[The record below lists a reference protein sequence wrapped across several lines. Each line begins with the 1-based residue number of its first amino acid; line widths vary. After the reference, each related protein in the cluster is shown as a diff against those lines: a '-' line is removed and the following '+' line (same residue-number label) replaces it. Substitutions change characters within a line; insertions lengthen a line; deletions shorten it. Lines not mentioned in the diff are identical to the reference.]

1 MIKFVMSYCFKFL
14 ALALL
19 GISILSCESDDQLP
33 ELDNFELKSLGL
45 SGIQVNELRLKG
57 NDLFAITGDGI
68 YKTDITTDAP
78 MALVGLKGKHILTAA
93 LLSDTELLASHRDAE
108 NNIGAEPELFHS
120 TDGGATWEVL
130 EHNFGGEAKEP
141 IFHFEWI
148 PSQPEV
154 LLGTGYQV
162 VAKST
167 DKGVTWKPIWGDF
180 DMFANR
186 MRVFINS
193 TKPSDVWTGGQGGIE
208 NGYLVH
214 LRNEEEVNF
223 WNDLVPNP
231 TTVKKVAFDTQTPQG
246 IYVGWEGEL
255 ARTTNEGQT
264 WETLID
270 RHEES
275 HFFFGIGF
283 STADPNLIF
292 TGKWEKTD
300 GPQPL
305 ELFYSKDK
313 GSSWKVKNF
322 PEVTYGGIHDLIVK
336 TESGKERIFVGLD
349 KGGVYEIVMH
359 R

>member
-1 MIKFVMSYCFKFL
+1 MKYRLISYCCKFVAAS
-14 ALALL
+14 LL
-19 GISILSCESDDQLP
+19 GFSVMSCESDDQLP
-33 ELDNFELKSLGL
+33 EPDAFELKSLGL
-45 SGIQVNELRLKG
+45 SNIRVNELRLNGK
-57 NDLFAITGDGI
+57 DLFAITADGI
-68 YKTDITTDAP
+68 YKTDITSAAP
-78 MALVGLKGKHILTAA
+78 MELVGLKGKHILTAA
-93 LLSDTELLASHRDAE
+93 LLSDTELLASYRDAE
-108 NNIGAEPELFHS
+108 NSIGAEPELFHS

-130 EHNFGGEAKEP
+130 ENNFGREVPEP
-141 IFHFEWI
+141 IFHFEWN
-148 PSQPEV
+148 STQPGT

-167 DKGVTWKPIWGDF
+167 DKGVSWEPIWGDF
-180 DMFANR
+180 DLFANR
-186 MRVFINS
+186 IRSFINP
-193 TKPSDVWTGGQGGIE
+193 TKPNDIWAGGQGGIE
-208 NGYLVH
+208 NGYLIH
-214 LRNEEEVNF
+214 LRNEQEINA

-231 TTVKKVAFDTQTPQG
+231 TTVKKVAFDTHTPQG

-305 ELFYSKDK
+305 ELFYSIDK
-313 GSSWKVKNF
+313 GVTWKVKNF
-322 PEVTYGGIHDLIVK
+322 PDVTYGGIQDLIVK
-336 TESGKERIFVGLD
+336 TESGRERIFVGLD

>member
-1 MIKFVMSYCFKFL
+1 MKNRFISCSYRF
-14 ALALL
+14 AASALL
-19 GISILSCESDDQLP
+19 GLSVISCDLDDKLP
-33 ELDNFELKSLGL
+33 ADDNFELKSLGL
-45 SGIQVNELRLKG
+45 SGIRVNELRLMG

-68 YKTDITTDAP
+68 YKTDITTAAP
-78 MALVGLKGKHILTAA
+78 MELVGLKGKHILTAA

-108 NNIGAEPELFHS
+108 NNIEAEPILYHS
-120 TDGGATWEVL
+120 TNGGVTWEVL
-130 EHNFGGEAKEP
+130 AHNFGGEAKEP
-141 IFHFEWI
+141 IFHFDWN

-167 DKGVTWKPIWGDF
+167 DKGITWEPIWGDF

-186 MRVFINS
+186 MRAFINPP
-193 TKPSDVWTGGQGGIE
+193 KPNDVWTGGQGAIE

-214 LRNEEEVNF
+214 LRNEEEINF

-231 TTVKKVAFDTQTPQG
+231 TTVKKVAFDSHTPQG

-255 ARTTNEGQT
+255 SRTTDEGQT
-264 WETLID
+264 WEMLID

-283 STADPNLIF
+283 STANPQLVVA
-292 TGKWEKTD
+292 GKWAKTD
-300 GPQPL
+300 EPQPL
-305 ELFYSKDK
+305 ELFYSLDR
-313 GSSWKVKNF
+313 GNTWKVKDF
-322 PEVTYGGIHDLIVK
+322 PQVAYGGIHDLIVK
-336 TESGKERIFVGLD
+336 SESGKERIFVGLD
-349 KGGVYEIVMH
+349 KGGVYEIVMN